1 MNTKKN
7 IFFSS
12 FKILDK
18 KLKLL
23 FVLVAISSILI
34 SFIELV
40 GIGLLGTFILFL
52 TDISES
58 MKQISNFK
66 FFSFL
71 LTWDRMEIIYFFL
84 YSILIFFLIKNIIV
98 FMYLYFFNK
107 FRIFFNYQISEKV
120 FLKIIK
126 SNYEYFLSQKKSKII
141 HDIKIETER
150 FTGLF
155 FSILSL
161 TKEIFLVIF
170 LLGGIFLIN
179 WKISSIVFAL
189 FIFVSLIIFSFIK
202 KKLYLL
208 GKDLTFFTSQF
219 LKKLIENLNNIKF
232 IKIRNLEDYITSKI
246 YFYQKKIFETSFYQ
260 SVLVIIPRLLLE
272 VISVMALC
280 LVIFL
285 YINTSEP
292 IEKLLPT
299 LSFISLAIVRMLP
312 SISSINTNINNITSH
327 VHSLEI
333 IVNYLKDENTLHQ
346 KKINDEIII
355 KKNKITNLKFNGVS
369 FKYKV
374 KDTLFEMKNINLE
387 LNKNDVLGVVGSS
400 GSGKTTFADL
410 VLGLLKPDN
419 GKILLNDTNL
429 ENLDYNDFNISYI
442 PQSVI
447 LIDENLYKNI
457 SLGFSMEN
465 LDMKKMNDA
474 LTKADLDNFDKDF
487 YQRKIGED
495 GMEISGG
502 QKQRIGIARAFY
514 GEPNLLILDEPT
526 SELDY
531 KSEEKI
537 MSNLISTEIDIIIII
552 AHRIN
557 TLNICNKL
565 LILNDGNV
573 VDFDTKENI
582 IIKHPDLKKYFTP
595 KN

>member
-333 IVNYLKDENTLHQ
+333 IVNYLKDENTLHK

-429 ENLDYNDFNISYI
+429 ENLD
-442 PQSVI
+442 
-447 LIDENLYKNI
+447 
-457 SLGFSMEN
+457 
-465 LDMKKMNDA
+465 
-474 LTKADLDNFDKDF
+474 
-487 YQRKIGED
+487 
-495 GMEISGG
+495 
-502 QKQRIGIARAFY
+502 
-514 GEPNLLILDEPT
+514 
-526 SELDY
+526 
-531 KSEEKI
+531 
-537 MSNLISTEIDIIIII
+537 
-552 AHRIN
+552 
-557 TLNICNKL
+557 
-565 LILNDGNV
+565 
-573 VDFDTKENI
+573 
-582 IIKHPDLKKYFTP
+582 
-595 KN
+595 

>member
-355 KKNKITNLKFNGVS
+355 KKK
-369 FKYKV
+369 
-374 KDTLFEMKNINLE
+374 
-387 LNKNDVLGVVGSS
+387 
-400 GSGKTTFADL
+400 
-410 VLGLLKPDN
+410 
-419 GKILLNDTNL
+419 
-429 ENLDYNDFNISYI
+429 
-442 PQSVI
+442 
-447 LIDENLYKNI
+447 
-457 SLGFSMEN
+457 
-465 LDMKKMNDA
+465 
-474 LTKADLDNFDKDF
+474 
-487 YQRKIGED
+487 
-495 GMEISGG
+495 
-502 QKQRIGIARAFY
+502 
-514 GEPNLLILDEPT
+514 
-526 SELDY
+526 
-531 KSEEKI
+531 
-537 MSNLISTEIDIIIII
+537 
-552 AHRIN
+552 
-557 TLNICNKL
+557 
-565 LILNDGNV
+565 
-573 VDFDTKENI
+573 
-582 IIKHPDLKKYFTP
+582 
-595 KN
+595 